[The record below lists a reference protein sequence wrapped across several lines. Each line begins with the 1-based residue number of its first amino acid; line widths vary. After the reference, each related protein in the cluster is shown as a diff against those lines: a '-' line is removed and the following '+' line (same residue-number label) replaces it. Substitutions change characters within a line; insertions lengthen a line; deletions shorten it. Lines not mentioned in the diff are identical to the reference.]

1 MLLLEI
7 MSGHSKWSQIKRK
20 KGLTDKKKGQ
30 VFSRISKLITIAARK
45 GADPKANA
53 SLAQVIEK
61 AKSLNM
67 PNDSI
72 DRAIKKVSDKSQ
84 NQPEEIEIDA
94 IGPGGV
100 PLKIK
105 AITDNKN
112 RTIPEVKKIL
122 SDHSSKIV
130 PPGSIAWMFNQE
142 ALEPSQDIQNQI
154 ERLFEALDEHEDVE
168 DILTND

>member
-1 MLLLEI
+1 

-45 GADPKANA
+45 GEDPKSNA

-72 DRAIKKVSDKSQ
+72 DRAVKNVSDKSK

-122 SDHSSKIV
+122 SDHSSEIV
-130 PPGSIAWMFNQE
+130 PQGSIAWMFNQE
-142 ALEPSQDIQNQI
+142 
-154 ERLFEALDEHEDVE
+154 
-168 DILTND
+168 